1 LRIDPLAASLNQMA
15 ASRIT
20 AAFERAKAEG
30 RLALVT
36 HVIPGY
42 PSVAETPGIFDA
54 MVDGGSDLIEVQIPF
69 SDPLADGTT
78 VQRGVFEAL
87 DNGITPA
94 DCIEFAKAVRARHP
108 GIAIIFMSYLNPV
121 LAYGMQR
128 FAKDAAA
135 AGGDGIILLDLP
147 PEEASDAKATFDAV
161 GIDIIF
167 LVAPT
172 SSERRLHLVASHASG
187 FIYCVSVAGVTG
199 ARSELPP
206 DLRDFIGRVRRCTA
220 LPLAVGFGI
229 SRREHIE
236 SLAGVADGAVI
247 GSATMDLINSL
258 QPGERAAAVREFV
271 ETLSGRVKPPA

>member
-1 LRIDPLAASLNQMA
+1 MT
-15 ASRIT
+15 ASRIA

-42 PSVAETPGIFDA
+42 PSVAETPAIFDA
-54 MVDGGSDLIEVQIPF
+54 MVEGGAGLIEIQIPF

-94 DCIEFAKAVRARHP
+94 GCIEFARAARSRHADV
-108 GIAIIFMSYLNPV
+108 AIIFMSYLNPV
-121 LAYGMQR
+121 LAYGVER
-128 FAKDAAA
+128 FATDAAA
-135 AGGDGIILLDLP
+135 AGADGIILLDLP
-147 PEEASDAKATFDAV
+147 PEEAAATKRTFDAA

-172 SSERRLHLVASHASG
+172 SSDERIKLIASQAAG

-206 DLRDFIGRVRRCTA
+206 GLGDFVARVRRCTP

-229 SRREHIE
+229 SRREHIDA
-236 SLAGVADGAVI
+236 LAGVADGAVI

-258 QPGERAAAVREFV
+258 SPGERTGAVREYV
-271 ETLSGRVKPPA
+271 EALSGQTHAGGALG

>member
-1 LRIDPLAASLNQMA
+1 MPSPRIA
-15 ASRIT
+15 
-20 AAFERAKAEG
+20 AAFEKARAEN
-30 RLALVT
+30 RVALVT

-42 PSVAETPGIFDA
+42 PSTAETPAIFDA
-54 MVDGGSDLIEVQIPF
+54 MVEGGADLIEVQIPF

-87 DNGITPA
+87 DNGTTPT
-94 DCIEFAKAVRARHP
+94 DCIEFARAARERHADV
-108 GIAIIFMSYLNPV
+108 AIIYMSYLNPF
-121 LAYGMQR
+121 LAYGIEK
-128 FAKDAAA
+128 FARDAAA

-147 PEEASDAKATFDAV
+147 PEEAASTKAALDKA
-161 GIDIIF
+161 GLDLIF

-172 SSERRLHLVASHASG
+172 SSNERLQLIASQASG

-199 ARSELPP
+199 ARSELPA
-206 DLRDFIGRVRRCTA
+206 DLSDFMGRVRRCTA

-236 SLAGVADGAVI
+236 SLAGVSDGAVI

-258 QPGERAAAVREFV
+258 APAERASAVRQYV
-271 ETLSGRVKPPA
+271 ETLSGRAAPSA

>member
-1 LRIDPLAASLNQMA
+1 MA
-15 ASRIT
+15 ASRIA
-20 AAFERAKAEG
+20 AAFQRAKAEG

-42 PSVAETPGIFDA
+42 PSPDETPAIFDA
-54 MVDGGSDLIEVQIPF
+54 MVEGGADLIEIQIPF

-78 VQRGVFEAL
+78 VQRGVFGAL
-87 DNGITPA
+87 DNGTTPA
-94 DCIEFAKAVRARHP
+94 SCIEFARQARSRHSDV
-108 GIAIIFMSYLNPV
+108 AIIYMSYLNPV
-121 LAYGMQR
+121 LAYGAER

-147 PEEASDAKATFDAV
+147 PEEAASMKRTFDAA

-172 SSERRLHLVASHASG
+172 SSDERIRLIASQAAG

-206 DLRDFIGRVRRCTA
+206 DLRDFIARVRRCTA

-236 SLAGVADGAVI
+236 ALAGVADGAVI

-258 QPGERAAAVREFV
+258 QPGERAGPVREYV
-271 ETLSGRVKPPA
+271 ETLLGRVKPSDAATR

>member
-1 LRIDPLAASLNQMA
+1 MA
-15 ASRIT
+15 ASRIA

-36 HVIPGY
+36 HVIPGF
-42 PSVAETPGIFDA
+42 PSIAETPGIFDA
-54 MVDGGSDLIEVQIPF
+54 MVEGGADLIEVQIPF

-78 VQRGVFEAL
+78 VQRGVFGAL
-87 DNGITPA
+87 DNGTTPA
-94 DCIEFAKAVRARHP
+94 SCIEFARQARSRHSDV
-108 GIAIIFMSYLNPV
+108 AIIYMSYLNPV
-121 LAYGMQR
+121 LAYGAER

-147 PEEASDAKATFDAV
+147 PEEAAETKRIFGAA
-161 GIDIIF
+161 GLDIIF

-172 SSERRLHLVASHASG
+172 SSDERLQLIASQAAG

-206 DLRDFIGRVRRCTA
+206 DLRDFIARVRRCTA

-236 SLAGVADGAVI
+236 SLTGVADGAVI

-258 QPGERAAAVREFV
+258 PPGKRAGPVREYV
-271 ETLSGRVKPPA
+271 ETLLGRVKPSA